1 MQANST
7 REIVKVR
14 DRLDAWREAAQR
26 AYDAAP
32 NETPRHYA
40 VRARNGNLVANYGAL
55 IAQLDAVIQTE
66 TQPQLIQERH
76 DATI

>member
-1 MQANST
+1 MEYNST

-14 DRLDAWREAAQR
+14 DRLTAWREAAQR
-26 AYDAAP
+26 AHDAAP